1 MGSVER
7 NFLRTSGFSA
17 GVVGSELVV
26 SVALGSEVSVSFF
39 LDDDGG
45 CVSFSSASS
54 DALLDASS
62 TENVNLAS
70 GASVALSLSGKSFE
84 EVSGSCS
91 DLIDLVDSTG

>member
-1 MGSVER
+1 MER
-7 NFLRTSGFSA
+7 NFLRTSGLSA

-26 SVALGSEVSVSFF
+26 SVALGSEVSVSSF

-45 CVSFSSASS
+45 VSFSSASS
-54 DALLDASS
+54 GALLDASS